1 MLFNRLGLFSS
12 VVWRSCSVALLTV
25 AATSAFGQF
34 HSSQIDGLKKR
45 DKKQRSDAEWMWQY
59 GPPPTDGR
67 ENELIQDAKFKPFL
81 ALNFTAPQSFWG
93 VQGTKYKP
101 LADTAM
107 DFLSVP
113 GKVIAD
119 EDRYLTITGCVFHFC
134 PSRGLLWVDLNA
146 SPKTANIAAFGAI
159 DWIRDSKTTSD
170 PDAEYTLWLFSNQTF
185 GLTPDAQNK
194 IPAALVRSISRWS
207 KEPLAGSGIIEK
219 ITHAIVVDPDGTPH
233 QIPIAQLGI
242 TLPKP
247 QQGTDTQ

>member
-1 MLFNRLGLFSS
+1 MGEKMN
-12 VVWRSCSVALLTV
+12 
-25 AATSAFGQF
+25 
-34 HSSQIDGLKKR
+34 
-45 DKKQRSDAEWMWQY
+45 
-59 GPPPTDGR
+59 
-67 ENELIQDAKFKPFL
+67 LIQDPKFQPFL
-81 ALNFTAPQSFWG
+81 AQNLTAPQSFWG
-93 VQGTKYKP
+93 VKGTKYKP

-113 GKVIAD
+113 GKVVAD

-146 SPKTANIAAFGAI
+146 APKTANLVAFGAI

-170 PDAEYTLWLFSNQTF
+170 TDAEYTLWLFSNQVF
-185 GLTPDAQNK
+185 GLGADAQNK
-194 IPAALVRSISRWS
+194 IPAALVRSISRWT
-207 KEPLAGSGIIEK
+207 KEPLAGSGIVEK

-247 QQGTDTQ
+247 QEGTDPR